1 VTPDFEALDV
11 LLLDLPI
18 KRICLKHL
26 FCSIIKKSYGTVT
39 YKLYLVD
46 NPGSGSFCQGQRDD
60 SGTAIAY
67 TGAVFAGSRMQILL
81 VFSQN

>member
-1 VTPDFEALDV
+1 LPEAFV
-11 LLLDLPI
+11 LFDYQEKLWHS
-18 KRICLKHL
+18 HL
-26 FCSIIKKSYGTVT
+26 QTLFG
-39 YKLYLVD
+39 
-46 NPGSGSFCQGQRDD
+46 GQSGLWQFLSGQRDD